1 MILVTGGTGLVGSHL
16 LFELTKNGEKIR
28 ALKRV
33 SSKSGI
39 VKKVFS
45 YYTNDPDKALS
56 LIEWFDGDITDPVYV
71 HQALDGISKV
81 YHTAGFVSFD
91 PADKSEV
98 LNINVGGTT
107 NIVNACIE
115 KKIEKLCFVS
125 STSAIGVAAPGEIR
139 NERIFWT
146 THGKESIYAISKYQ
160 AEMEVWRGINED
172 LNAVIV
178 NPSIIIGPGD
188 WQRSSLRLF
197 SEVYKGLRFYT
208 EGITGYVDVRDV
220 VKAMILL
227 MDGVYSGERYII
239 SSGNYSYREIISMI
253 AGSLGK
259 KPPTIQATP
268 FMIRTVYYLD
278 WLRAFLTRGKRRIT
292 KDILTASKNKMLI
305 SNDKMRNATGME
317 FIPVNDSIRSTAEFF
332 LQDLQVR

>member
-1 MILVTGGTGLVGSHL
+1 MILVTGGTGLIGSHL
-16 LFELTKNGEKIR
+16 LFELTKNGRKIR

-33 SSKSGI
+33 TSNSGI

-45 YYTNDPDKALS
+45 HYMKDPDEALS
-56 LIEWFDGDITDPVYV
+56 LIEWFNGDITDPVYV
-71 HQALDGISKV
+71 HEALDGIQKV

-91 PADKSEV
+91 SVDKSSV
-98 LNINVGGTT
+98 ININVGGTT
-107 NIVNACIE
+107 HVVNACIE

-125 STSAIGVAAPGEIR
+125 SSSAIGLTTPGEIL
-139 NERIFWT
+139 NEEIFWT

-160 AEMEVWRGINED
+160 AEMEVWRGINEG

-197 SEVYKGLRFYT
+197 SEVHKGLKFYT

-227 MDGVYSGERYII
+227 MEGKFSGERYIL
-239 SSGNYSYREIISMI
+239 SSGNYSYREILSMI
-253 AGSLGK
+253 ADSMGK
-259 KPPTIQATP
+259 NPPTIYATS
-268 FMIRTVYYLD
+268 FMIRTAYYLD
-278 WLRAFLTRGKRRIT
+278 WLRAFLTSGKKRIS
-292 KDILTASKNKMLI
+292 KDILTASKNKMLF
-305 SNDKMRNATGME
+305 SNDKIRQATGME
-317 FIPVNDSIRSTAEFF
+317 FIPVKDSIRSTAEFF
-332 LQDLQVR
+332 LQDLKSE